1 MLIFF
6 SPDRNENPAVKKDV
20 VPVLAERPEEAPFM
34 VRKISGSGEDLK
46 RSAGNCFG
54 KLYSKK
60 LKIM

>member
-1 MLIFF
+1 MKSPQPEPLIF
-6 SPDRNENPAVKKDV
+6 
-20 VPVLAERPEEAPFM
+20 LAGKERPEEAPFM